1 MGRVRGVHDIKTHGT
16 LAREGRLVSVARDL
30 HQINR
35 KGVSPEEGSWDGKIK
50 PIALKRSMGTR
61 KPPRDLFQDLALEK
75 NIRATQVTIVQELI
89 TEMEGFVKEGL
100 PGALVELNR
109 LKTKLSQL
117 ESM

>member
-1 MGRVRGVHDIKTHGT
+1 MRRMRGLRDIKTHGT

-35 KGVSPEEGSWDGKIK
+35 KSGSPENGSWDGKVN
-50 PIALKRSMGTR
+50 PILLKRSTRMR
-61 KPPRDLFQDLALEK
+61 KPSRDLFQDLALEK
-75 NIRATQVTIVQELI
+75 NIRATQITIVQELI
-89 TEMEGFVKEGL
+89 AEMDGFVKEGL